1 LHLGPVVAVHEFRSY
16 MCAPLNNRL
25 PVTSGE
31 SMAPNVEVTSN
42 LCEKHTHRRVL
53 VPEDINYFY
62 PHIFSTE

>member
-1 LHLGPVVAVHEFRSY
+1 